1 MCESDVQ
8 NKGLEN
14 QIVEVTL
21 QVKDAVMEA
30 GFSLTSHMD
39 YPLTIVDYY
48 HLKSPQRRFD
58 LLSSSVFFIGFGLL
72 LTSVGRFIAQ
82 QLGYA
87 TKLEPY
93 EVVTGFVAIGI
104 ACICYFIG
112 LYIVPN
118 PKKELL
124 KRIDEHFT
132 SNPPSR
138 STIKAKDK

>member
-1 MCESDVQ
+1 MQ

-14 QIVEVTL
+14 QTVEVTL

-58 LLSSSVFFIGFGLL
+58 LLSSSVFFIGLGLL

-87 TKLEPY
+87 TKFEPY
-93 EVVTGFVAIGI
+93 EVVTGFVAIVI

-112 LYIVPN
+112 FYLVQN

-138 STIKAKDK
+138 STVKAKDK